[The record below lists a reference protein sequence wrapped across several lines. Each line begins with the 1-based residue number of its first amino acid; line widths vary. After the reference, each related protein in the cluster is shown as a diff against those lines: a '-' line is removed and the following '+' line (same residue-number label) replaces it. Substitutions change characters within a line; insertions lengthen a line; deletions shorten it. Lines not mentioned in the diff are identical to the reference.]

1 MYPYSLLS
9 FSLLFHED
17 NITDVFAV
25 TCANANNNTLENIRA
40 NTHTK
45 NISPDL
51 NLYAD
56 NDFSMNC
63 LFQAY
68 IFLLSILFK

>member
-1 MYPYSLLS
+1 MYIYSLLS
-9 FSLLFHED
+9 FSLFHED
-17 NITDVFAV
+17 NITGIFAV
-25 TCANANNNTLENIRA
+25 TCVNANNNTLENIQA
-40 NTHTK
+40 TTHTK
-45 NISPDL
+45 NNISPDL

-63 LFQAY
+63 LFQGY